1 MRELAQRLLRGERAA
16 LAAFLNRIDDCR
28 PGRREAALLHIDEL
42 CRAAP
47 QPGAARVGITGPP
60 GVGKSTLLD
69 AVVRALRRRGERVA
83 VIAIDP
89 SSRRSGGALLGD
101 RARMRSLAGDEG
113 VLVRSMAARDR
124 LGGLADATW
133 PTAVTLTV
141 AFDWVF
147 IETLGVGQAESEV
160 AQLVDS
166 LVYVAQPGAGDTLQ
180 FMKAGLLE
188 HPDLV
193 VVNKADRRATAER
206 TARELATS
214 LALAAREPG
223 AGGAPEPLLTSAR
236 DGWGIDALI
245 AALDRHGAE
254 LRRRGAQGRQ
264 RRDGERTLALEHL
277 ERRYGSYGLGVLGG
291 SETLVRRM
299 DDEPER
305 SALFWLVTLSRECE
319 RAFRE
324 ASPEVEP
331 CAPS

>member
-1 MRELAQRLLRGERAA
+1 MLEPGQRPLGGERAA
-16 LAAFLNRIDDCR
+16 LSAILNRIDDDR
-28 PGRREAALLHIDEL
+28 PGRREDALLRIDEI

-47 QPGAARVGITGPP
+47 TPGAARVGITGAP

-69 AVVRALRRRGERVA
+69 AVVRTLRRRGQSAA

-89 SSRRSGGALLGD
+89 SSRHSGGALLGD

-133 PTAVTLTV
+133 PSAAALAT

-147 IETLGVGQAESEV
+147 VETLGVGQADSEV
-160 AQLVDS
+160 AHLVDS
-166 LVYVAQPGAGDTLQ
+166 LIYVAQPGAGDTLQ

-188 HPDLV
+188 HPHLL
-193 VVNKADRRATAER
+193 VVNKADQGAAAER
-206 TARELATS
+206 TARELAAG
-214 LALAAREPG
+214 LALGAREPG
-223 AGGAPEPLLTSAR
+223 GGRAPVPLLVSAR
-236 DGWGIDALI
+236 DGRGIDALV

-254 LRRRGAQGRQ
+254 LRCSGALGRR
-264 RRDGERTLALEHL
+264 RREGERTLTLEHL

-291 SETLVRRM
+291 RATLLRRM
-299 DDEPER
+299 DEEPER
-305 SALFWLVTLSRECE
+305 SGFSWLVALCRACE
-319 RAFRE
+319 RALRAAPAE
-324 ASPEVEP
+324 ADR